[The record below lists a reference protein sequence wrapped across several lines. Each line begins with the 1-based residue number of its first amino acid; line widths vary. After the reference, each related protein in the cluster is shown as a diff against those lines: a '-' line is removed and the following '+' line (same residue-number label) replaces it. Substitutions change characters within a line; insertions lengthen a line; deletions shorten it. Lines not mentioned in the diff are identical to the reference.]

1 MRVIVLPLYY
11 FYVITSP
18 YRRVFVFEWSTVRT
32 RRPRKSCVIQI
43 TSMPGRRLICVFLCQ
58 TLIHSNDISLV
69 IMQCNRTSTSANRV
83 FVVSSNIDML
93 ILSILL
99 ICCMFFPFYHK
110 VPTIH
115 LARYNCIRYFMPSK
129 LFTRDPNT
137 VCSAWPSCLT

>member
-1 MRVIVLPLYY
+1 MLPLYY

-58 TLIHSNDISLV
+58 TLIHSNDISPVV
-69 IMQCNRTSTSANRV
+69 IQCNRTSTSDNRV
-83 FVVSSNIDML
+83 SVVSSNIDIL

-115 LARYNCIRYFMPSK
+115 LHDITAYAISC
-129 LFTRDPNT
+129 L
-137 VCSAWPSCLT
+137 PSCLPEIRILSVPHGHRV